1 MSSSDEFSITIN
13 QTVLN
18 NNSTSKWTLPIT
30 GGYVAKNKKIALVQ
44 AIIYNAIP
52 NIAPQYNNISFN
64 YSANTPNALA
74 SNPVNL
80 IPLGT
85 STGVYVTINDINSIL
100 QAVMFT
106 NGHYLLDANLQPY
119 YFLSI
124 VSIPY
129 ADRFAIEAT
138 PIPTLAELSNPAS
151 PWNGFKVPFNGSGN
165 SWSNG
170 NPTGITAGTN
180 SFNLPVADGTCM
192 QMSIT
197 STNYGLAT
205 NLGFPIGTYPS
216 SSTASGVPPGIGSQV
231 SVIVP
236 SPNIPFIV
244 SVTSLSLSCNWS
256 IQTPFNSITQQVAA
270 IPINADYNADIVYQP
285 PVLNWYPV
293 ADGNYANFEV
303 TLTDQTGIPLTSLLE
318 AQQIVF
324 IFKVSNKEDQQ
335 IADLV
340 NILKMKSFASHPP
353 PLQMMGSGMNEIEM
367 KKRKYL

>member
-1 MSSSDEFSITIN
+1 MSSSDEFSISIN

-18 NNSTSKWTLPIT
+18 NNSTCKWTLPIA

-64 YSANTPNALA
+64 YIANTPNALA

-85 STGVYVTINDINSIL
+85 TTGVYVTINDINSIL

-119 YFLSI
+119 YFLNI

-129 ADRFAIEAT
+129 ADRFAIEST

-151 PWNGFKVPFNGSGN
+151 PWNGFKVPFNGSST
-165 SWSNG
+165 SWSNN
-170 NPTGITAGTN
+170 NPTGVTGT
-180 SFNLPVADGTCM
+180 FNLPVADGTCM
-192 QMSIT
+192 QMEIT
-197 STNYGLAT
+197 ATNYGLAT
-205 NLGFPIGTYPS
+205 NLGFPIGIYPT
-216 SSTASGVPPGIGSQV
+216 SSTISGVPTGVGSQV
-231 SVIVP
+231 STIVP

-244 SVTSLSLSCNWS
+244 SVTSLSLSCNWA
-256 IQTPFNSITQQVAA
+256 IQTPFNSIAQQVAA
-270 IPINADYNADIVYQP
+270 IPINADYNVDIVYQP

-293 ADGNYANFEV
+293 ADGNYATFEV
-303 TLTDQTGIPLTSLLE
+303 SLTEQTGIPLTSLLE
-318 AQQIVF
+318 AKQIVF
-324 IFKVSNKEDQQ
+324 IFKVANKEDSQL
-335 IADLV
+335 ADLI
-340 NILKMKSFASHPP
+340 NALKMKSFASP
-353 PLQMMGSGMNEIEM
+353 PLQMLGSGMTQSEIEM